1 MTGVPNTFQ
10 CFNAY
15 VDKAMELLTDAELRC
30 LLFATRHIMGWQ
42 DKINERQGVISL
54 SMFEHGFVSKEGVR
68 FAGCGLRR
76 PAIQKAV
83 TSLAEYGFL
92 KKAGEVTP
100 DGQQWQLAETGIEWK
115 KLEARHYEKTAKGIK
130 QVEKAVA
137 ASAEKRRSEQGGTL
151 DVPVR
156 ETYQQEYVRRTDTG
170 TLDVQN
176 QTHIQNQYQTHTAPN
191 GAGVDLSEKITYLE
205 PDTPPNPPTP
215 ISAPPPSPRKRNPM
229 FDAVAEH
236 IFKIDGDQLPDEM
249 PDGLIGAVSAWLE
262 GKSDG
267 MRQGRKKL
275 VVGKI
280 SRPAEPQH
288 VRMFAEDWQRDHP
301 GASMPLSFE
310 KIVNHWRAWAS
321 KKNGARVTVP
331 AHQPIVIPDDI
342 ELTPEEAAD
351 IKAQARKAT
360 A

>member
-1 MTGVPNTFQ
+1 MSEGEIRIIRVAHNKENPYFMMNRYAAQDSSLSWEARGVL
-10 CFNAY
+10 AY
-15 VDKAMELLTDAELRC
+15 LLSKPDDWRVMVTDLQQNCGRDKVRRVLNELKDAQYLKVVPIRKEDGTYGRAEYQVFEQPYTEKPYTVKPTTDNPLTDNPPLHNTEGQN
-30 LLFATRHIMGWQ
+30 T
-42 DKINERQGVISL
+42 ERQI
-54 SMFEHGFVSKEGVR
+54 
-68 FAGCGLRR
+68 
-76 PAIQKAV
+76 
-83 TSLAEYGFL
+83 
-92 KKAGEVTP
+92 
-100 DGQQWQLAETGIEWK
+100 
-115 KLEARHYEKTAKGIK
+115 
-130 QVEKAVA
+130 
-137 ASAEKRRSEQGGTL
+137 
-151 DVPVR
+151 
-156 ETYQQEYVRRTDTG
+156 
-170 TLDVQN
+170 
-176 QTHIQNQYQTHTAPN
+176 APN
-191 GAGVDLSEKITYLE
+191 GAGEAFSEKILPLE
-205 PDTPPNPPTP
+205 PEDVEEPPTP
-215 ISAPPPSPRKRNPM
+215 ISAPPPSPKKRNLM

-321 KKNGARVTVP
+321 KKNGARPVVP
-331 AHQPIVIPDDI
+331 AHKPVTVPDDI
-342 ELTPEEAAD
+342 ELTPDEIAD
-351 IKAQARKAT
+351 IKAQARRAT